1 MKCQSTFLFLNLKG
15 TLLVS
20 NTAKRLTAFCV
31 GYCIFTVTGLCTP
44 TQITLLFSEIHI
56 FILFCMVTQILVL
69 LVIFKHHV
77 CTVTVT
83 FDDYILSVLVIEV
96 WIRLQR
102 QTKDKKSEEG
112 HKPAA
117 YRQEQFT
124 PNDTFIKHHNVYQ
137 TCSERTR
144 ALKKKHIREKQVVQ
158 STLLW
163 SELFLVHAKRFQKH
177 LTCAKHYCKHLIM
190 Y

>member
-1 MKCQSTFLFLNLKG
+1 MDCFGGPRMLFAQLFGQSSKQGPCEVSIHFPFFKPQGDTVSFQHGQTADSFLCGILHL
-15 TLLVS
+15 
-20 NTAKRLTAFCV
+20 
-31 GYCIFTVTGLCTP
+31 YCDWFMHSDTNY
-44 TQITLLFSEIHI
+44 
-56 FILFCMVTQILVL
+56 
-69 LVIFKHHV
+69 LVIFWNPYIYSILYGDSNSCLTGYFKHHV

-117 YRQEQFT
+117 YGQEQFT

-137 TCSERTR
+137 TCFERTR
-144 ALKKKHIREKQVVQ
+144 ALQKKN
-158 STLLW
+158 T
-163 SELFLVHAKRFQKH
+163 
-177 LTCAKHYCKHLIM
+177 
-190 Y
+190 